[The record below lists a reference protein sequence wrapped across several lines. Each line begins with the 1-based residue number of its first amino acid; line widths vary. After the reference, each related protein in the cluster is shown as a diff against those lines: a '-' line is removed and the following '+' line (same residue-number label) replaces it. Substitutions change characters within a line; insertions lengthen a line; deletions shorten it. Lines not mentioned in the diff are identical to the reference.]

1 MILRVFIIAGFVIS
15 LAAAGGAFSVYKS
28 YQSEREQRLDNESKL
43 MQSQD
48 AATVLKADVEQQKSR
63 AVDLE
68 TQIEALKKVEQD
80 LKSQQAAKEAE
91 IENYKN
97 QIQTKSNELLKLTA
111 QIDEQRQNEKDS
123 VKKGEMAMPFPNTAS
138 SAQENGLVKP
148 PFGSETGLA
157 VVDSSMVIPSE
168 APPSMDSRILTVNR
182 KFNFI
187 VVNLGLRDGLRM
199 GDKVQVM
206 QAGKQKAL
214 AQIEKIYDKFSA
226 ATLLSEDKGN
236 PVHEGES
243 VQKV

>member
-1 MILRVFIIAGFVIS
+1 MILRLFIIAGFVIS

-28 YQSEREQRLDNESKL
+28 YKSEREQRLDTESKL

-48 AATVLKADVEQQKSR
+48 AATVLKADFEQQKTR

-68 TQIEALKKVEQD
+68 TQIESLKEAEQN
-80 LKSQQAAKEAE
+80 LKAQQAAKEVE

-97 QIQTKSNELLKLTA
+97 QIQAKSAELLKLTA
-111 QIDEQRQNEKDS
+111 QIEEQRQKETNAVNKS
-123 VKKGEMAMPFPNTAS
+123 MTLPFTTAS
-138 SAQENGLVKP
+138 TSDTSFATPTSGPKNG
-148 PFGSETGLA
+148 EA
-157 VVDSSMVIPSE
+157 IVDSSMVIPSE
-168 APPSMDSRILTVNR
+168 TLPSGDSRILTVNR

-199 GDKVQVM
+199 GDKVQVV

-226 ATLLSEDKGN
+226 ATILSEDKGN